1 MDDRYLDFFDDMT
14 KKYDYKSIPPRSPYG
29 SRGKFS
35 RVHRELRVVL
45 ECITKESGFNTNAP
59 PTRYKKAREL
69 FDELEENLGAS
80 RDPEHNARMLKRA
93 RWCLFQKFDHME
105 ARECLEEVLV

>member
-1 MDDRYLDFFDDMT
+1 MNSRYLDFFDDIF
-14 KKYDYKSIPPRSPYG
+14 KKYDYKPEPSYTSCG

-45 ECITKESGFNTNAP
+45 ECIAKESGFNTNAS
-59 PTRYKKAREL
+59 PTRYEKAREL

-80 RDPEHNARMLKRA
+80 RDSKYNGYILKRA

-105 ARECLEEVLV
+105 ARECLAKVLV

>member
-1 MDDRYLDFFDDMT
+1 MDDRYLDFFDDMA
-14 KKYDYKSIPPRSPYG
+14 KKYDYESTPPPSPYVT
-29 SRGKFS
+29 RGKFS
-35 RVHRELRVVL
+35 RLHRELRVVL

-80 RDPEHNARMLKRA
+80 RNSKYNAYILKRA

-105 ARECLEEVLV
+105 AREYLDKVLV

>member
-1 MDDRYLDFFDDMT
+1 MSSSYLDFFDDIF
-14 KKYDYKSIPPRSPYG
+14 KKYDYKPEPSYTSCG

-45 ECITKESGFNTNAP
+45 EYITKESGFNTNAP
-59 PTRYKKAREL
+59 PSRYEKAREL

-80 RDPEHNARMLKRA
+80 RDPEHNAYMLKRA
-93 RWCLFQKFDHME
+93 CWCLFQKFDHME
-105 ARECLEEVLV
+105 ARECLEKVLV